1 MIRRIEGLLKALKN
15 HEEEVKNGKNSDEVM
30 FQSLMESADPEH
42 DMPPPRPERV
52 HTGEKELP
60 SYSTMMAALVDQVK
74 TAIAEK
80 KVSDEEK
87 FPHILAEVQTHIR
100 KVEDLQTELLQK
112 LHKLEEE
119 EKSKITSESI
129 HTGFDSSSVNKSEP
143 ASKPAQDKGKGKVV
157 EVLNPNALEKSKA
170 SQSGAEADVDEPTVA
185 PSNADPDSDEEVVVT
200 ELGKKFSKIELGDY
214 RACLNFIMANPAIV
228 AERESDGLLVMAF
241 DAELEGKSDFARLC
255 VHQALLLQYCKTLGK
270 DGVGMFFKRITTPG
284 HQAGKVFLDDVQ
296 GTYGRIKTRA
306 AQIKKDRDNEPEGV
320 EQIQLHA
327 VEPGT
332 EIKVFVPPPEMLQS
346 EDPEER
352 RCREIFE
359 AFPPGLQRA
368 LESGKLD
375 EVNKVLGKMSVEEAE
390 EVVEQLG
397 EGGMLSLQ
405 EEIID
410 TTTEEGKQKLKE
422 IEEEER
428 RIKREEA
435 EAQKEADMI
444 AKEHELAGDPE

>member
-1 MIRRIEGLLKALKN
+1 
-15 HEEEVKNGKNSDEVM
+15 
-30 FQSLMESADPEH
+30 
-42 DMPPPRPERV
+42 
-52 HTGEKELP
+52 
-60 SYSTMMAALVDQVK
+60 
-74 TAIAEK
+74 
-80 KVSDEEK
+80 
-87 FPHILAEVQTHIR
+87 
-100 KVEDLQTELLQK
+100 
-112 LHKLEEE
+112 
-119 EKSKITSESI
+119 
-129 HTGFDSSSVNKSEP
+129 
-143 ASKPAQDKGKGKVV
+143 
-157 EVLNPNALEKSKA
+157 
-170 SQSGAEADVDEPTVA
+170 
-185 PSNADPDSDEEVVVT
+185 
-200 ELGKKFSKIELGDY
+200 
-214 RACLNFIMANPAIV
+214 
-228 AERESDGLLVMAF
+228 
-241 DAELEGKSDFARLC
+241 
-255 VHQALLLQYCKTLGK
+255 
-270 DGVGMFFKRITTPG
+270 
-284 HQAGKVFLDDVQ
+284 
-296 GTYGRIKTRA
+296 
-306 AQIKKDRDNEPEGV
+306 
-320 EQIQLHA
+320 
-327 VEPGT
+327 
-332 EIKVFVPPPEMLQS
+332 MLQS